1 MMHNI
6 NWIYKP
12 FPYIVIDNYLSDKEF
27 NDLNKELDNTKNE
40 LQFSFRTAL
49 EVKSIYKDTAM
60 KENVN
65 NLVMRMSSDYI
76 KQIFHQI
83 IGGLDIVSMREV
95 KDYSGLSPY
104 HVTQNNGYLG
114 SHIDHSSIE
123 AGSYKHIANSIFY
136 ASKSWEK
143 HWGGETILFSKNG
156 FFQKVKI
163 DPIPNRLILFIH
175 TANSFHGVDRYYSNK
190 RIERRTFYHDYYVEQ
205 KDLNIFLNNLKTKTK
220 FKFLHIEHDTTFV
233 PFFPFGLNRFKL
245 KYFFRISNFK
255 YLKNYI
261 NYFLRLL
268 KTSLKSKA

>member
-1 MMHNI
+1 MSKI

-12 FPYIVIDNYLSDKEF
+12 FPYAVIDNYLSDEEF
-27 NDLNKELDNTKNE
+27 NDLNEELDNTKNQ
-40 LQFSFRTAL
+40 LQCSFSTAL
-49 EVKSIYKDTAM
+49 EVKSIYKDNAM
-60 KENVN
+60 KDKVK

-76 KQIFHQI
+76 KQIFNQI
-83 IGGLDIVSMREV
+83 IGELDIISMREV
-95 KDYSGLSPY
+95 KNYAGYSPY
-104 HVTQNNGYLG
+104 HVTANNGYLG

-143 HWGGETILFSKNG
+143 DWGGETIFFSKNG

-190 RIERRTFYHDYYVEQ
+190 RIERRTFYHDYYVEK
-205 KDLNIFLNNLKTKTK
+205 KDLNTFLKNLKTKTS
-220 FKFLHIEHDTTFV
+220 FKFIHIEHDTTFV

-245 KYFFRISNFK
+245 KHFFRISNFK

-261 NYFLRLL
+261 NYFHKLL
-268 KTSLKSKA
+268 KTSFKK